1 MDVDAPGFVTAL
13 EDLVDREIWKTPC
26 RLEIKPSFRIEDDVT
41 AAQLYRI
48 AREAVINANK
58 HARAREIL
66 VKLER
71 LPQGMVLRVVD
82 DGVGFPKE
90 SKLREG
96 LGFHIM
102 NYRAK
107 LLGGRLEIESTKKG
121 GTRVSCYLPNGAGQ
135 THKKRSAVPGRFHGK
150 IAKALAMIL

>member
-1 MDVDAPGFVTAL
+1 L

-26 RLEIKPSFRIEDDVT
+26 RLKIKESFHLEGDAV

-58 HARAREIL
+58 HACAKEIV

-71 LPQGMVLRVVD
+71 SSQGMVLRVED
-82 DGVGFPKE
+82 DGVGFSGEP
-90 SKLREG
+90 KLRQG

-102 NYRAK
+102 NYRAQ
-107 LLGGRLEIESTKKG
+107 LLGGRLEIDSPRKG
-121 GTRVSCYLPNGAGQ
+121 GTRVSCYLPNGAVPS
-135 THKKRSAVPGRFHGK
+135 HKKGGAARRGFHGK
-150 IAKALAMIL
+150 IAKALAIIL